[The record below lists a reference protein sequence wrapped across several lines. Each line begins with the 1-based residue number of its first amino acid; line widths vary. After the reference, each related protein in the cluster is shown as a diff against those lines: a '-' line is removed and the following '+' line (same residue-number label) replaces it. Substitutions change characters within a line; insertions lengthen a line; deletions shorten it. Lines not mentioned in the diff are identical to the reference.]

1 MTLFNFDSTSAAVK
15 FGTLKI
21 AVFVN
26 DLDFMFPAAE
36 CKGFILFKFEDSA
49 EGREYCLLLY
59 AGKLPSSGAEEVSG
73 LLPKCKACLR
83 PQSRGVTSP
92 KRMPSRAILWRKQ
105 SSSPRLLLGPYQN
118 VILMEELMFTY
129 LYFFCRPF
137 LPTCF
142 M

>member
-1 MTLFNFDSTSAAVK
+1 MTLFNFDSTSAVVK

-26 DLDFMFPAAE
+26 DLDFMFPATE

-49 EGREYCLLLY
+49 EGRDYCLLLY

-73 LLPKCKACLR
+73 LPPKCKACLR

-92 KRMPSRAILWRKQ
+92 KRMPSSKGHLAEKAIFL
-105 SSSPRLLLGPYQN
+105 STTALGPLSEYYLNGGTN
-118 VILMEELMFTY
+118 VY
-129 LYFFCRPF
+129 LFVLFS
-137 LPTCF
+137 
-142 M
+142 

>member
-1 MTLFNFDSTSAAVK
+1 MTLFNFDSTSAVVK

-26 DLDFMFPAAE
+26 DLDFMFPATE

-49 EGREYCLLLY
+49 EGRDYCLLLY

-73 LLPKCKACLR
+73 LPPKCKACLR

-92 KRMPSRAILWRKQ
+92 KRMPSSKGHLVEKAIFL
-105 SSSPRLLLGPYQN
+105 STTALGPLSEYYLNGGTN
-118 VILMEELMFTY
+118 VY
-129 LYFFCRPF
+129 LFVLFS
-137 LPTCF
+137 
-142 M
+142 